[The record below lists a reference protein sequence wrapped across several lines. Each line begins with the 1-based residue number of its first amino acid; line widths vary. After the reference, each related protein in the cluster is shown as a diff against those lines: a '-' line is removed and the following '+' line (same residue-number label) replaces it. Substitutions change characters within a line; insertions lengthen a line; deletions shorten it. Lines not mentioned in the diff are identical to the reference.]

1 MKTTSILSVF
11 LSAAVALGNLV
22 IPAANVYAES
32 EEKRIEID
40 TDNVTG
46 GEGYKGSS
54 YLNAV
59 DGDLGTFFDGLTGQ
73 YVQIDM
79 GSTYDISSVKYRAG
93 EDWATERMV
102 GCYFEGSLNGVVW
115 ERIYTVTEEP
125 EWGNGEMIEIG
136 KDMFETEN
144 TVFRYVRIQAPPEQ
158 FCNIAEIEL
167 YGEYAE
173 AEEDPVISDEGFRDS
188 FEDSGNWIGV
198 LGEWTVTEGYDGNK
212 VFSQTAADT
221 GSSSTRNEMRAV
233 IDGRTWSDAVYE
245 FDVRYDGS
253 SFNDDMSNW
262 VGVSFRK
269 ADEYTSWRDPSGYM
283 LYWRI
288 DGRMELGK
296 GNAADMVEKS
306 AEETGGAH
314 SPDAKTA
321 GEWRHLRIVNA
332 GSNIKVFT
340 DNSDQPLFDITDES
354 GHAQSGYF
362 TLNTSASAW
371 SFDNV
376 GVYVD
381 GDLIEGSGYY
391 DLTAGAGVGGVISV
405 PVVLFEKSV
414 ERIELL
420 DKDGGVIKELKADT
434 DYTSEAGLDSTVTY
448 TFDNAAFSGL
458 TSGETYTISFTYSDG
473 TASGYELYAEEG
485 LEAADKTA
493 LIEAIAEASGY
504 IEIDYTPESWDA
516 LERALETAL
525 TVRDTQFAGQA
536 DVDAAAQALS
546 DAIDGL
552 VKRDDVIYKEGLMQA
567 IDKADE
573 LADGDYTELSLER
586 LSEALA
592 EAKDAAA
599 SDESSQEEIN
609 NALRDLTIAMQN
621 LSAEPVVP
629 DGEYTEITDM
639 KTNDL
644 TDPFGIDDPA
654 PAFSWNMR
662 SNIVG
667 QKQTAYEITV
677 SKNSDMTDPI
687 WDSGKVE
694 SGVSA
699 GIVYEGPGFSD
710 STTYYWQIRVWDKDG
725 SELVS
730 DTAEF
735 TTALMSED
743 AWDKSS
749 FISVGEAA
757 PEKGGG
763 VPIFRKEF
771 SAQKQIKSAVLYSTA
786 LGNYDVYINGERVG
800 ELMEDGTTVYDELKP
815 GYTDMGLRVQYQS
828 YDVTHLLNSD
838 GLNTVSAVVANG
850 WWNNAVNGSVWGG
863 TEQTRSFRA
872 QLCIVYGDGSSE
884 IIPTDTS
891 WKASY
896 GGPVMYGD
904 IFNGEYYD
912 ANADDSWKENGY
924 DDSGWGQAAVYE
936 HDPELA
942 AQRGQRLT
950 VRDELDLSAVSA
962 TVYEGAVGADNQQY
976 GVINTRAVYSGSEP
990 FELKKGQTAVI
1001 DFGQNFAGW
1010 AEIDAEGAKGT
1021 QITLKY
1027 GEMLNDENGLRSRG
1041 NDGPEGSVYLAN
1053 LRGAEATD
1061 IYTMSGEGIESY
1073 HPSYTYHGF
1082 RYLSVTAS
1090 EDITI
1095 HNAAGKVLTSVE
1107 NVTGKLY
1114 TSNALVNRLYS
1125 NSLWGQY
1132 SNYVSIPSDCPQRDE
1147 RQGWG
1152 ADTWV
1157 FSITG
1162 AYNAD
1167 TYGFMSK
1174 WMQDMQNAQQRQNGD
1189 SEGDY
1194 GVTAPYWFGA
1204 RWRSVGWADAAV
1216 IVPYNMY
1223 KMYGDSSIIEEN
1235 YESMQKY
1242 VDVYLYK
1249 SHPVGRGNERDYGD
1263 WLYDELNTTELKQY
1277 LGTAFMA
1284 WDYLMMA
1291 DMAEILGKDDDA
1303 AKYRG
1308 WYDEVKEYFNET
1320 YVDEDGNLI
1329 IPGQDSSIGIQ
1340 PTAYLYALKV
1350 GLLPDEA
1357 SVQKNLDA
1365 LVERIEGNDNKLE
1378 TGFLGTAVLL
1388 QTLTDLGR
1396 GDVAYKLLL
1405 QRGYPSWL
1413 FTVDQGAT
1421 TFWERWN
1428 SYSLE
1433 NGFGDVSM
1441 NSFNHYSFGVVAE
1454 WMYSYMAG
1462 IMPDMAQPG
1471 FKHTILQPLTDS
1483 SGEITF
1489 TDSSYD
1495 SAYGLIESN
1504 WEVNGSET
1512 SYSFT
1517 VPANTTATLYLPAAE
1532 QAESWLVIES
1542 AAAEGVEYAGTEMH
1556 NGAEAA
1562 RFELQPGGYDITVT
1576 DSSVSVTLKDGYI
1589 TSGDV
1594 YGLYQGEECL
1604 SHIPSDGDVTF
1615 RVDLAGTG
1623 ESSAD
1628 LIYALYDRDSG
1639 ELISAGTERIGAE
1652 QVTEVPIP
1660 LPEQRSDI
1668 ILKVFLWDMDTLRS
1682 ILPVCEYTAMQ

>member
-1 MKTTSILSVF
+1 MKTTSILSVL

-46 GEGYKGSS
+46 GEGYRGSS

-102 GCYFEGSLNGVVW
+102 GCYFEGSLNGIVW

-198 LGEWTVTEGYDGNK
+198 LGEWSVTEGYDGNK

-233 IDGRTWSDAVYE
+233 ID
-245 FDVRYDGS
+245 
-253 SFNDDMSNW
+253 
-262 VGVSFRK
+262 
-269 ADEYTSWRDPSGYM
+269 
-283 LYWRI
+283 
-288 DGRMELGK
+288 
-296 GNAADMVEKS
+296 
-306 AEETGGAH
+306 
-314 SPDAKTA
+314 
-321 GEWRHLRIVNA
+321 
-332 GSNIKVFT
+332 
-340 DNSDQPLFDITDES
+340 
-354 GHAQSGYF
+354 
-362 TLNTSASAW
+362 
-371 SFDNV
+371 
-376 GVYVD
+376 
-381 GDLIEGSGYY
+381 
-391 DLTAGAGVGGVISV
+391 GVISV

-567 IDKADE
+567 IDKAEE
-573 LADGDYTELSLER
+573 LAGGDYTELSLER

-599 SDESSQEEIN
+599 SDESSREEIN

-644 TDPFGIDDPA
+644 TDPFGIDDPT

-677 SKNSDMTDPI
+677 SKNSDMTDSI

-771 SAQKQIKSAVLYSTA
+771 SAQKQIKSAVLYSTV

-884 IIPTDTS
+884 IVPTDTS

-896 GGPVMYGD
+896 GGPV
-904 IFNGEYYD
+904 
-912 ANADDSWKENGY
+912 
-924 DDSGWGQAAVYE
+924 
-936 HDPELA
+936 
-942 AQRGQRLT
+942 
-950 VRDELDLSAVSA
+950 
-962 TVYEGAVGADNQQY
+962 
-976 GVINTRAVYSGSEP
+976 
-990 FELKKGQTAVI
+990 
-1001 DFGQNFAGW
+1001 
-1010 AEIDAEGAKGT
+1010 
-1021 QITLKY
+1021 
-1027 GEMLNDENGLRSRG
+1027 
-1041 NDGPEGSVYLAN
+1041 
-1053 LRGAEATD
+1053 
-1061 IYTMSGEGIESY
+1061 
-1073 HPSYTYHGF
+1073 
-1082 RYLSVTAS
+1082 
-1090 EDITI
+1090 
-1095 HNAAGKVLTSVE
+1095 
-1107 NVTGKLY
+1107 
-1114 TSNALVNRLYS
+1114 
-1125 NSLWGQY
+1125 
-1132 SNYVSIPSDCPQRDE
+1132 
-1147 RQGWG
+1147 
-1152 ADTWV
+1152 
-1157 FSITG
+1157 
-1162 AYNAD
+1162 
-1167 TYGFMSK
+1167 
-1174 WMQDMQNAQQRQNGD
+1174 
-1189 SEGDY
+1189 
-1194 GVTAPYWFGA
+1194 
-1204 RWRSVGWADAAV
+1204 
-1216 IVPYNMY
+1216 
-1223 KMYGDSSIIEEN
+1223 MYGDSSIIEEN

-1340 PTAYLYALKV
+1340 PTAICTYGRPRMNRETPDGRRTVIRYL
-1350 GLLPDEA
+1350 
-1357 SVQKNLDA
+1357 
-1365 LVERIEGNDNKLE
+1365 R
-1378 TGFLGTAVLL
+1378 TA
-1388 QTLTDLGR
+1388 
-1396 GDVAYKLLL
+1396 
-1405 QRGYPSWL
+1405 P
-1413 FTVDQGAT
+1413 
-1421 TFWERWN
+1421 E
-1428 SYSLE
+1428 
-1433 NGFGDVSM
+1433 
-1441 NSFNHYSFGVVAE
+1441 
-1454 WMYSYMAG
+1454 
-1462 IMPDMAQPG
+1462 
-1471 FKHTILQPLTDS
+1471 
-1483 SGEITF
+1483 
-1489 TDSSYD
+1489 
-1495 SAYGLIESN
+1495 
-1504 WEVNGSET
+1504 
-1512 SYSFT
+1512 
-1517 VPANTTATLYLPAAE
+1517 TLY
-1532 QAESWLVIES
+1532 
-1542 AAAEGVEYAGTEMH
+1542 
-1556 NGAEAA
+1556 
-1562 RFELQPGGYDITVT
+1562 IT
-1576 DSSVSVTLKDGYI
+1576 
-1589 TSGDV
+1589 
-1594 YGLYQGEECL
+1594 
-1604 SHIPSDGDVTF
+1604 P
-1615 RVDLAGTG
+1615 
-1623 ESSAD
+1623 
-1628 LIYALYDRDSG
+1628 
-1639 ELISAGTERIGAE
+1639 
-1652 QVTEVPIP
+1652 
-1660 LPEQRSDI
+1660 
-1668 ILKVFLWDMDTLRS
+1668 
-1682 ILPVCEYTAMQ
+1682 